1 MKVLLVSVNAS
12 YMHTNL
18 AIRDLKNY
26 AEKHF
31 PAKAGAPNA
40 EKSNAAEQ
48 SAVSLTG
55 EKSSARPEIAIAEYT
70 INQPI
75 GEVLRGIAFTNAD
88 LVLFSTYIWNAEY
101 VCKLMPE
108 IKKVL
113 PECILGAGGPEFG
126 YGAKKYLSAIDDLD
140 FIIFG
145 EGELTFTELIEKS
158 EGDAKSLPAKL
169 KDIKGIFYRAHGSV
183 WTVTRKVADK
193 TAHTGVGKIV
203 DEAEGELVPEAART
217 SDEAEGELVPE
228 AARTSDEAEG
238 KVAPEAARTRDETS
252 QVRDESTDA
261 RNETPAVAFTGNR
274 ALLENLDDIPFPYP
288 EILAGTADPDHKIY
302 YYESSR
308 GCPFGCSY
316 CLSSVDKR
324 VRFKSLERT
333 CSELQIFLDNNIKL
347 VKFVDRT
354 YNLDENRYIGIWDY
368 IAKHHNGKTMFHF
381 EIEAEYLSEKALA
394 FLQNI
399 PAGVMQFEM
408 GVQSANKKTL
418 AAINRSTNVEELA
431 EKIKRIP
438 RTIHQHLDLIA
449 GLPYEDLESFGRSY
463 DFVMALRPDALQ
475 LGFLKVLNGTEM
487 EKYAKDNGWKW
498 MESPAYETFSTPYM
512 TFSDIAFLKDI
523 EVVTDAYW
531 NKGSFACTMNY
542 VFRVTSP
549 WAFFCALVEY
559 GRSVN
564 AFSQARKEAYW
575 FELVNDFV
583 GGVREHLTD
592 GAEDTDFRLDNAAAF
607 EKLGMPDG
615 AAGDC
620 FQVGTDASPVSN
632 HLAGIAAAVGKLDK
646 NLIYDLLRYDFVR
659 TGKKGNFPAWYK
671 HIYDKDKHRKL
682 LEENGLLENTRI
694 GFAITEYEE
703 FDYNVLSE
711 FPETEKHRTEVLV
724 RYK

>member
-1 MKVLLVSVNAS
+1 MFLGKFSSISCLARCTARLISDILKPMKVLLVSVNAS

-26 AEKHF
+26 AEKSRA
-31 PAKAGAPNA
+31 AKAGGANA
-40 EKSNAAEQ
+40 ETLSAAQ
-48 SAVSLTG
+48 TD
-55 EKSSARPEIAIAEYT
+55 IAIAEYT

-88 LVLFSTYIWNAEY
+88 LILFSTYIWNAEY
-101 VCKLMPE
+101 VCKLLPE

-113 PECILGAGGPEFG
+113 PDCILGAGGPEFG
-126 YGAKKYLSAIDDLD
+126 YGAKKYLSAIADLD

-145 EGELTFTELIEKS
+145 EGELTFTELIDKS
-158 EGDAKSLPAKL
+158 DGDAKSLPAKL
-169 KDIKGIFYRAHGSV
+169 KDIKGLFYRA
-183 WTVTRKVADK
+183 R
-193 TAHTGVGKIV
+193 
-203 DEAEGELVPEAART
+203 ET
-217 SDEAEGELVPE
+217 SL
-228 AARTSDEAEG
+228 
-238 KVAPEAARTRDETS
+238 TRDGTL
-252 QVRDESTDA
+252 DIL
-261 RNETPAVAFTGNR
+261 FTGNR
-274 ALLENLDDIPFPYP
+274 ALIENLDDIPFPYP
-288 EILAGTADPDHKIY
+288 EILAGNADPDHKIY

-394 FLQNI
+394 FLQSI

-449 GLPYEDLESFGRSY
+449 GLPYEDLESFGHSY

-487 EKYAKDNGWKW
+487 EKYAKNNGWKW

-531 NKGSFACTMNY
+531 NKGSFVCTMNY

-549 WAFFCALVEY
+549 WAFLCTLVEY

-575 FELVNDFV
+575 FELINDFA
-583 GGVREHLTD
+583 GGADEQRNPSQL
-592 GAEDTDFRLDNAAAF
+592 AAIDYSQ
-607 EKLGMPDG
+607 P
-615 AAGDC
+615 
-620 FQVGTDASPVSN
+620 GTDAPPDAN
-632 HLAGIAAAVGKLDK
+632 RLAGIVAKQAAALAKLDK

-659 TGKKGNFPAWYK
+659 AGKKGNFPAWYK

-703 FDYNVLSE
+703 FDYNVLSAS
-711 FPETEKHRTEVLV
+711 PEKEKKHTEVLIK
-724 RYK
+724 YK

>member
-1 MKVLLVSVNAS
+1 MKILLVSENAS
-12 YMHTNL
+12 YMHTIL

-26 AEKHF
+26 AERYF
-31 PAKAGAPNA
+31 AAKVGASRA
-40 EKSNAAEQ
+40 EKPGAAEQ
-48 SAVSLTG
+48 NTAPLSAAT
-55 EKSSARPEIAIAEYT
+55 PEIAIAEYT

-113 PECILGAGGPEFG
+113 PDCILGAGGPEFG
-126 YGAKKYLSAIDDLD
+126 YGAKKYLSAIADLD

-145 EGELTFTELIEKS
+145 EGELTFTELVEKS
-158 EGDAKSLPAKL
+158 GGDAQSLLAKL
-169 KDIKGIFYRAHGSV
+169 KDIKGIFYRARTG
-183 WTVTRKVADK
+183 AD
-193 TAHTGVGKIV
+193 
-203 DEAEGELVPEAART
+203 
-217 SDEAEGELVPE
+217 
-228 AARTSDEAEG
+228 
-238 KVAPEAARTRDETS
+238 
-252 QVRDESTDA
+252 
-261 RNETPAVAFTGNR
+261 VAFTGNR
-274 ALLENLDDIPFPYP
+274 ALIENLDDIPFPYP

-333 CSELQIFLDNNIKL
+333 CNELQIFLDNNIKL

-399 PAGVMQFEM
+399 PAGAMQFEM

-418 AAINRSTNVEELA
+418 AAINRSTNVEALA
-431 EKIKRIP
+431 QKIKRIP

-463 DFVMALRPDALQ
+463 DYVMALRPDALQ

-531 NKGSFACTMNY
+531 NKGSFAYTMNY

-559 GRSVN
+559 GRNVN

-575 FELVNDFV
+575 FELINDFI
-583 GGVREHLTD
+583 GFLNGHMSEGV
-592 GAEDTDFRLDNAAAF
+592 AA
-607 EKLGMPDG
+607 LR
-615 AAGDC
+615 
-620 FQVGTDASPVSN
+620 
-632 HLAGIAAAVGKLDK
+632 KLDK

-659 TGKKGNFPAWYK
+659 TGKKGNFPTWYK

-682 LEENGLLENTRI
+682 LEENRLLENTRI

>member
-1 MKVLLVSVNAS
+1 MAVYHDLWKFSSAPRLARCTAALISDILGQMKILLVSVNAS

-31 PAKAGAPNA
+31 AANA
-40 EKSNAAEQ
+40 WASNADSSGAGKTNAGKPD
-48 SAVSLTG
+48 SAAHSKESVSA
-55 EKSSARPEIAIAEYT
+55 SQPEIAIAEYT

-88 LVLFSTYIWNAEY
+88 WVLFSTYIWNAEY
-101 VCKLMPE
+101 VCKLLPE

-113 PECILGAGGPEFG
+113 PDCILGAGGPEFG
-126 YGAKKYLSAIDDLD
+126 YGAKKYLSTIADLD

-158 EGDAKSLPAKL
+158 EDNAKSLPAKL
-169 KDIKGIFYRAHGSV
+169 KDIEGLFYRSREISTCDASH
-183 WTVTRKVADK
+183 D
-193 TAHTGVGKIV
+193 IV
-203 DEAEGELVPEAART
+203 
-217 SDEAEGELVPE
+217 
-228 AARTSDEAEG
+228 
-238 KVAPEAARTRDETS
+238 
-252 QVRDESTDA
+252 
-261 RNETPAVAFTGNR
+261 FTGNR
-274 ALLENLDDIPFPYP
+274 ALIENLDDLPFPYP
-288 EILAGTADPDHKIY
+288 EILDGNADPDHKIY

-324 VRFKSLERT
+324 VRFKSLERI
-333 CSELQIFLDNNIKL
+333 CNELQIFLDNNIKL

-368 IAKHHNGKTMFHF
+368 IVKHHNGKTMFHF
-381 EIEAEYLSEKALA
+381 EIEAEYLSEKALD

-399 PAGVMQFEM
+399 PSGVMQFEM
-408 GVQSANKKTL
+408 GVQSANKRTL
-418 AAINRSTNVEELA
+418 AAIKRSTNVEELA

-449 GLPYEDLESFGRSY
+449 GLPYEDLESFGLSY
-463 DFVMALRPDALQ
+463 DFVMRLRPDALQ

-512 TFSDIAFLKDI
+512 TFRDIAFLKDI

-564 AFSQARKEAYW
+564 VFSQARKESYW
-575 FELVNDFV
+575 FELINDFI
-583 GGVREHLTD
+583 GGV
-592 GAEDTDFRLDNAAAF
+592 DNHI
-607 EKLGMPDG
+607 PDG
-615 AAGDC
+615 A
-620 FQVGTDASPVSN
+620 
-632 HLAGIAAAVGKLDK
+632 LDK

-659 TGKKGNFPAWYK
+659 TGKKGNFPVWYR
-671 HIYDKDKHRKL
+671 HYYDKDKHRKL

-703 FDYNVLSE
+703 FNYNVLSE
-711 FPETEKHRTEVLV
+711 NPEAEKKHTEVLV
-724 RYK
+724 KYK

>member
-26 AEKHF
+26 AEKSF
-31 PAKAGAPNA
+31 SADVGASDSAG
-40 EKSNAAEQ
+40 Q

-55 EKSSARPEIAIAEYT
+55 EKSGASPEIAIAEYT
-70 INQPI
+70 INQPV

-101 VCKLMPE
+101 VCKLLPE

-113 PECILGAGGPEFG
+113 PDCILGAGGPEFG
-126 YGAKKYLSAIDDLD
+126 YGAKKYLSVIAELD

-145 EGELTFTELIEKS
+145 EGELTFTELVEKS
-158 EGDAKSLPAKL
+158 GGDAQSLPAKL
-169 KDIKGIFYRAHGSV
+169 KDIKGIFYRARESA
-183 WTVTRKVADK
+183 WNVA
-193 TAHTGVGKIV
+193 H
-203 DEAEGELVPEAART
+203 EAEGKPVPEAART
-217 SDEAEGELVPE
+217 SDD
-228 AARTSDEAEG
+228 AAH
-238 KVAPEAARTRDETS
+238 VC
-252 QVRDESTDA
+252 DESAD
-261 RNETPAVAFTGNR
+261 VAFTGNR
-274 ALLENLDDIPFPYP
+274 ALIENLDDIPFPYP
-288 EILAGTADPDHKIY
+288 EILAGNADPDHKIY

-308 GCPFGCSY
+308 GCPFSCSY

-324 VRFKSLERT
+324 VRFKSFERT

-418 AAINRSTNVEELA
+418 AAINRSTNVEALA
-431 EKIKRIP
+431 QKIKRIP

-449 GLPYEDLESFGRSY
+449 GLPYEDLESFGHGY

-549 WAFFCALVEY
+549 WAFFSALIEY

-575 FELVNDFV
+575 FELLNDFV
-583 GGVREHLTD
+583 GGVREHLTE
-592 GAEDTDFRLDNAAAF
+592 GAGDTDFRLDNAAAF
-607 EKLGMPDG
+607 EKLGMPG
-615 AAGDC
+615 SVAA
-620 FQVGTDASPVSN
+620 
-632 HLAGIAAAVGKLDK
+632 LRKLDK

-659 TGKKGNFPAWYK
+659 AGKKGNFPSWYK

-703 FDYNVLSE
+703 FAYNVLAE
-711 FPETEKHRTEVLV
+711 FPETEKHRTEVLI

>member
-101 VCKLMPE
+101 VCKLLPE

-113 PECILGAGGPEFG
+113 PDCILGAGGPEFG
-126 YGAKKYLSAIDDLD
+126 YGAKKYLSAIADLD

-145 EGELTFTELIEKS
+145 EGELTFTEIVEKS
-158 EGDAKSLPAKL
+158 CGDAKSLPAKL
-169 KDIKGIFYRAHGSV
+169 KDIKGLFCRAHE
-183 WTVTRKVADK
+183 AD
-193 TAHTGVGKIV
+193 
-203 DEAEGELVPEAART
+203 GEPVPEVART
-217 SDEAEGELVPE
+217 SDENSR
-228 AARTSDEAEG
+228 ARADG
-238 KVAPEAARTRDETS
+238 
-252 QVRDESTDA
+252 TD
-261 RNETPAVAFTGNR
+261 VAFTGNR
-274 ALLENLDDIPFPYP
+274 ALIENLDDIPFPYP

-487 EKYAKDNGWKW
+487 EKHAKDNGWKW

-531 NKGSFACTMNY
+531 NKGSFAYTMNY

-575 FELVNDFV
+575 FELINDFV

-615 AAGDC
+615 VA
-620 FQVGTDASPVSN
+620 T
-632 HLAGIAAAVGKLDK
+632 LRKLDK

-682 LEENGLLENTRI
+682 LEENSLLENTRI